1 MPPPGTHRQWC
12 LQARQVSRSQAKVLK
27 KKVILWIVGIL
38 IVVLIAGGVVSKMK
52 HKTAPVTAQGSAAMP
67 VQVVTVG
74 QGDLSSVNSLTGT
87 VSANQTATVG
97 TKVSGRVQTVSA
109 DVGQAVSA
117 GEGLAQLD
125 PTDLQDQLAQV
136 KAQEAGAQAA
146 LEKAQADYQRN
157 QQLYISGAVA
167 KATLDGFK
175 LTVAQS
181 QSQLDV
187 DQAQLAIL
195 QQQLQEMSITSPVD
209 GVIATK
215 SVEVGEQVS
224 SQTVLFT
231 VVQIDP
237 VQVTVDVPDQLIA
250 EVHPGTTAQITVP
263 ELGTQVFQGTVA
275 NTSPVLD
282 AVSHGYP
289 VQIQVKNPQSTMLPG
304 MTATVVFTGLHNQPG
319 IVIPV
324 AAVLETPQGSEVFT
338 VSGGTAHL
346 HMIQLGAVSSDQ
358 AVVESGLSAGDQV
371 VVNGES
377 LLSDGSQVTVVQ
389 NAAQAGVQGLTNQ
402 IKQGA
407 GQ

>member
-1 MPPPGTHRQWC
+1 M
-12 LQARQVSRSQAKVLK
+12 K

>member
-1 MPPPGTHRQWC
+1 LPPPGTHRQWC